1 MRESPAAGRSS
12 ATGARRDELAV
23 GPLLLGAILAPIDYF
38 VVNLA
43 LPAIRAELSA
53 SGGLLPFVISAY
65 ATAYAVGLIPGGR
78 LGDRFGRKRLFTA
91 GLASFVGASAVCG
104 LATDVYVLIAGRFL
118 QGLAASMLS
127 PQVLATFRAVLPE
140 RRQTPVIAAYGF
152 VFGLGAVIGQAGGGL
167 LLQSDVFGL
176 GWRAIF
182 WINVPIGLLAL
193 AGARAWMREST
204 GGRTGP
210 VDIAGVV
217 WLCVLIGLVL
227 VPLSVGRSVHWPWWA
242 FVCLAA
248 AAPLAWWFVRFQ
260 RRRTAVRPLLNI
272 ELIRRPVVWRG
283 LLLAFFFYTDSL
295 FFMGF
300 GIYTQDGLGWSASS
314 AALLF
319 LPFSAG
325 FILGPLIVPRL
336 VAVARERTV
345 PVGFTV
351 ISAGFALQVA
361 ALLRSEGPD
370 AVLFAG
376 LVVAG
381 IGHGLVLSSLTR
393 VLMMGVETR
402 WAGQISS
409 LVISSMQIGSASGVA
424 GFGPVL
430 FAVLGDGTGAHA
442 YSIAFGVSEACL
454 TAALLA
460 CLLLSFS
467 LARELRVAH
476 PVPTRQE
483 QEQERRDRE
492 GPRRSGREVE
502 TGGIGESG
510 ETGGSGGSRAAG
522 RSSEHSKPSQ
532 GTESRE
538 EQADV

>member
-1 MRESPAAGRSS
+1 MLDPRSPVRSPS
-12 ATGARRDELAV
+12 VGGRRDELAV

-43 LPAIRAELSA
+43 LPDIRAELSA
-53 SGGLLPFVISAY
+53 GGGLLPFVISAY

-78 LGDRFGRKRLFTA
+78 LGDRFGRKRLFMT

-104 LATDVYVLIAGRFL
+104 LATNVYVLIAGRFL

-127 PQVLATFRAVLPE
+127 PQVLATFRAVLPA

-182 WINVPIGLLAL
+182 WINVPIGLIAL
-193 AGARAWMREST
+193 AGAWAWMRENT

-217 WLCVLIGLVL
+217 CLCAVIGMVL
-227 VPLSVGRSVHWPWWA
+227 VPLSVGDSLHWPWWCVA
-242 FVCLAA
+242 CLAG

-260 RRRTAVRPLLNI
+260 RRRTAVRPLLDI
-272 ELIRRPVVWRG
+272 ALIKRPVVWRG

-314 AALLF
+314 AAMLF

-325 FILGPLIVPRL
+325 FIIGPLIVPRL
-336 VAVARERTV
+336 VRLAREGTV
-345 PVGFTV
+345 PVAFTV
-351 ISAGFALQVA
+351 ITAGFALQVA
-361 ALLRSEGPD
+361 ALLRSERPGT
-370 AVLFAG
+370 ALITG

-381 IGHGLVLSSLTR
+381 TGHGLVLSSLTR
-393 VLMMGVETR
+393 VLMMGVESR
-402 WAGQISS
+402 RAGQISS

-442 YSIAFGVSEACL
+442 YGTAFGVAEACL
-454 TAALLA
+454 TAALLG

-467 LARELRVAH
+467 LARELRTAR
-476 PVPTRQE
+476 PAPASEKRGSTPDGAD
-483 QEQERRDRE
+483 ER
-492 GPRRSGREVE
+492 GR
-502 TGGIGESG
+502 
-510 ETGGSGGSRAAG
+510 
-522 RSSEHSKPSQ
+522 Q
-532 GTESRE
+532 GTQDRE